1 MRTFPL
7 FDPKIYSISV
17 FKLNEGE
24 RGKAQEIIQNL
35 FLKRKDIKLNVI
47 EKDDWSVVEIT
58 MDIQRGGHVVV
69 EVTPDLFKIQFDN
82 IKLLNRSLRDAL
94 VPFVIK
100 DCGHYNFNLM
110 TCGSRDN
117 IWMHNYSTASLLIDD
132 DEDAPFIGGGATPP
146 QENIFQTNIA
156 YLNRIMNRKGG
167 VLINSLVVNNINATL
182 FALGTGDQRR
192 DRAFPTEFLLQMDI
206 SQLGDRTGYSGG
218 QVPLI
223 NHSPYTTTTPPK
235 GDKSVYLEKQEYL
248 INLLAIK
255 TKVVDLL
262 LTRCNTKELLDGEYA
277 YIEKRGTFLKDDI
290 FDLQNRINS
299 HMKVYMPD
307 KNAKKKD
314 TDFLERESY
323 DNEKELLTTASIRFT
338 LISEV
343 EHRIMRIR
351 SQMNGM
357 KGDIREMGDQL
368 VMKGEA
374 STTDMN
380 PHSISD
386 HLIKDLNGMEEYMLS
401 LSGELTHSRDILS
414 STIDVLRAF
423 IDTRQREASEDLSRL
438 MNLLFL
444 IFACIGLADA
454 LGNFVIFAM
463 EYYFFH
469 GRDMYQAIQPALASL
484 FLTFLPLTIGV
495 IFILIYFQKKK
506 RR

>member
-1 MRTFPL
+1 MMRTFPL
-7 FDPKIYSISV
+7 FDPKIYSISI
-17 FKLNEGE
+17 FKLKEGE
-24 RGKAQEIIQNL
+24 DAKVQEIIQNL
-35 FLKRKDIKLNVI
+35 FLKRKDVKLNIMKKEKWSVI
-47 EKDDWSVVEIT
+47 EIV
-58 MDIQRGGHVVV
+58 MDIQRGGHVIV
-69 EVTPDLFKIQFDN
+69 EVTPDLFKIQYDN
-82 IKLLNRSLRDAL
+82 IKLMNRSLKDAL
-94 VPFVIK
+94 APFIIE

-132 DEDAPFIGGGATPP
+132 DDDAPFIGGEATTP

-167 VLINSLVVNNINATL
+167 VLVNSLKHNNIDATL
-182 FALGTGDQRR
+182 FSLGTADQRR
-192 DRAFPTEFLLQMDI
+192 ERTFPTEFLLQLDT
-206 SQLGDRTGYSGG
+206 SQLGDRKSYSSG
-218 QVPLI
+218 QFTLT
-223 NHSPYTTTTPPK
+223 NNSPYTTPQK
-235 GDKSVYLEKQEYL
+235 DDKNVYLEKQEYL

-255 TKVVDLL
+255 AKLVELL
-262 LTRCNTKELLDGEYA
+262 LTRCNTKELFEGEYT
-277 YIEKRGTFLKDDI
+277 YIQKRGNFLKDDI

-314 TDFLERESY
+314 SDFLDRENY

-351 SQMNGM
+351 SQMNVM
-357 KGDIREMGDQL
+357 KEDIHDMGDQL
-368 VMKGEA
+368 AMKGEA

-380 PHSISD
+380 PQSISD
-386 HLIKDLNGMEEYMLS
+386 HLIRNLDIMEEYMMS

-423 IDTRQREASEDLSRL
+423 IDTRQREASEDMSRL

-444 IFACIGLADA
+444 VFACIGLADA
-454 LGNFVIFAM
+454 LGNFVVFAM

-469 GRDMYQAIQPALASL
+469 EKNIYQAIQPALASL

-495 IFILIYFQKKK
+495 IFILIYFKKK

>member
-17 FKLNEGE
+17 FKLKEGE
-24 RGKAQEIIQNL
+24 DGKAQEIIQNL

-47 EKDDWSVVEIT
+47 KKDQWSVVEIA
-58 MDIQRGGHVVV
+58 MDIQRGGPVIV

-82 IKLLNRSLRDAL
+82 LKLLNKSVRDAL
-94 VPFVIK
+94 ASFIIK
-100 DCGHYNFNLM
+100 DCGYYNFNLM

-132 DEDAPFIGGGATPP
+132 DDDAPFIGGEATTP

-167 VLINSLVVNNINATL
+167 VLINSLKHNNINASL
-182 FALGTGDQRR
+182 FVLGSRDQRTE
-192 DRAFPTEFLLQMDI
+192 RAFPTDFLLQLDI
-206 SQLGDRTGYSGG
+206 SQLGDRKSYSNN
-218 QVPLI
+218 QFPLT
-223 NHSPYTTTTPPK
+223 NKSPYSTPQK
-235 GDKSVYLEKQEYL
+235 RDKDVYLEKQEYL

-255 TKVVDLL
+255 AKVVDLL
-262 LTRCNTKELLDGEYA
+262 LTRCDTKELLDGEYA
-277 YIEKRGTFLKDDI
+277 YIEKRGSFLKDDI

-307 KNAKKKD
+307 KNVKKKD
-314 TDFLERESY
+314 SDFLERESY

-357 KGDIREMGDQL
+357 KGDIRDMGDQL

-374 STTDMN
+374 SSTDMN
-380 PHSISD
+380 PRSISER
-386 HLIKDLNGMEEYMLS
+386 LTKDLDIMEGNMMS

-423 IDTRQREASEDLSRL
+423 IDTRQREASEDMSRL

-444 IFACIGLADA
+444 VFACIGLADA

-469 GRDMYQAIQPALASL
+469 GRDIYQAIQPALASL

-495 IFILIYFQKKK
+495 VFLLIYFKKK

>member
-7 FDPKIYSISV
+7 FDPKIYSISI
-17 FKLNEGE
+17 FKLKEGE
-24 RGKAQEIIQNL
+24 DAKVQEILQNL
-35 FLKRKDIKLNVI
+35 FLRRKDVKFNIMKK
-47 EKDDWSVVEIT
+47 EKWSVVEIA
-58 MDIQRGGHVVV
+58 MDIQKGGHVIV
-69 EVTPDLFKIQFDN
+69 EVTPDLFKIQYDN
-82 IKLLNRSLRDAL
+82 IKLMNRSLKDAL
-94 VPFVIK
+94 HPFIVK
-100 DCGHYNFNLM
+100 DSGHYNFNLM
-110 TCGSRDN
+110 TCGSREN
-117 IWMHNYSTASLLIDD
+117 IWMHNYSTASLFIDD
-132 DEDAPFIGGGATPP
+132 DDDAPFIGGEATTP

-167 VLINSLVVNNINATL
+167 VLINSLKVNNVNATL
-182 FALGTGDQRR
+182 FALGTGDQRKGK
-192 DRAFPTEFLLQMDI
+192 AFPTEFLLQLDS
-206 SQLGDRTGYSGG
+206 SQLGDGKSYSGG
-218 QVPLI
+218 QLPLTHK
-223 NHSPYTTTTPPK
+223 NPYSTPPK
-235 GDKSVYLEKQEYL
+235 DDKDIYLEKQDYL

-255 TKVVDLL
+255 AKLVDLL
-262 LTRCNTKELLDGEYA
+262 LTKCNIKELLEGEYT
-277 YIEKRGTFLKDDI
+277 YIQKRGNFLKDDI

-299 HMKVYMPD
+299 HMKVYMP
-307 KNAKKKD
+307 KEKGKRKD
-314 TDFLERESY
+314 SDFLERENY

-357 KGDIREMGDQL
+357 KEDITDMGDQL
-368 VMKGEA
+368 AIKGEA

-380 PHSISD
+380 PQSISD
-386 HLIKDLNGMEEYMLS
+386 HLIKDLNGMEKFMMS

-423 IDTRQREASEDLSRL
+423 IDTRQREASEDMSRL

-444 IFACIGLADA
+444 VFACIGLADA
-454 LGNFVIFAM
+454 LGNFVVFAM

-469 GRDMYQAIQPALASL
+469 EKNIYQAIQPALASL

-495 IFILIYFQKKK
+495 IFILIYFKKK